1 LLKTLDTE
9 KLSEVV
15 TCIEAT
21 PLEMNL
27 ALWDA
32 ETAGEIELDQ
42 EKDHIKLLTDAV
54 QPWHNPELTNKLIRT
69 IQHYA
74 QNETNITRGRMN
86 SLVKDPVTN
95 TGYLTHE
102 YIMSMQYLID
112 EGQVTEEIISVPK
125 TGKRPFHK
133 FVFIGLPENAEQ
145 NPEWNAKA
153 VNKWID
159 DFAKN
164 AVK

>member
-1 LLKTLDTE
+1 
-9 KLSEVV
+9 
-15 TCIEAT
+15 
-21 PLEMNL
+21 
-27 ALWDA
+27 
-32 ETAGEIELDQ
+32 
-42 EKDHIKLLTDAV
+42 
-54 QPWHNPELTNKLIRT
+54 
-69 IQHYA
+69 
-74 QNETNITRGRMN
+74 
-86 SLVKDPVTN
+86 
-95 TGYLTHE
+95 
-102 YIMSMQYLID
+102 LID